1 MAPVSARS
9 AASAPLARRAWH
21 ACAVLTL
28 AAAGLAVDAA
38 PAADPPSLSAD
49 ERRQLAE
56 LGPWPPSPRVDPSNR
71 VSGQPLAIT
80 LGRQLFRDP
89 RMSPVGYIG
98 CVTCHQPDRAFTDRK
113 ARAHGLADLP
123 RNTPALFNLG
133 QQRWFGWA
141 GASDSLWMASV
152 RPILDPRE
160 LGGNPRLV
168 VQLFEREPELA
179 ACYRQVFQAAPGAA
193 PQRTVVNVGKAIA
206 AYVETLVSGR
216 TPFDDYRDAVQ
227 RGDREG
233 ERNYPAAALRGM
245 KLFVGRAGCVACHNG
260 PNFSDGDFHPGAAS
274 VGDGGRLD
282 DLHKLR
288 SSPLKLSGQHDDSP
302 RRAARG
308 RTAADAGVDLQHRYR
323 TPSLRN
329 VATSGP
335 YLHDG
340 RAEQLA
346 QAVMHAAPA
355 SGGAL
360 AATEVEDLAAFLE
373 TLTDRHGER
382 RPWVA
387 DEIARCP

>member
-1 MAPVSARS
+1 MESVPARS
-9 AASAPLARRAWH
+9 AVSASATRRAWR
-21 ACAVLTL
+21 ACAMLAF
-28 AAAGLAVDAA
+28 AAAGLAADAA
-38 PAADPPSLSAD
+38 PARDPPSLSAD

-56 LGPWPPSPRVDPSNR
+56 LGPWPPAPRVDPSNR
-71 VSGQPLAIT
+71 VSGKPLAIA

-179 ACYRQVFQAAPGAA
+179 ACYRQVFHAAPGAA

-216 TPFDDYRDAVQ
+216 TPFDDYREAVQ
-227 RGDREG
+227 RGNREA
-233 ERNYPAAALRGM
+233 ERAYPDAAVRGL
-245 KLFVGRAGCVACHNG
+245 KLFIGRAGCVACHNG
-260 PNFSDGDFHPGAAS
+260 PNFSDGDFHPGAPSA
-274 VGDGGRLD
+274 GDGGRVD
-282 DLHKLR
+282 DLRKLR
-288 SSPLKLSGQHDDSP
+288 ASPLQLSGPHDDSLHRP
-302 RRAARG
+302 ARARV
-308 RTAADAGVDLQHRYR
+308 TAAAAVDQRHRFR

-340 RAEQLA
+340 RAEALTEA
-346 QAVMHAAPA
+346 IVHAAPVHG
-355 SGGAL
+355 SVL
-360 AATEVEDLAAFLE
+360 PAAEVQDLAAFLE
-373 TLTDRHGER
+373 TLTDHHGER